1 MKINTFLKIF
11 FILLLLQACAKIPE
25 LENVN
30 IEKWKSDKLGCNGSR
45 LEMIESIL
53 DQKDKLKGLSQNEV
67 IKLLG
72 NADQHE
78 LYERSQKFFIYH
90 LEPSKKCD
98 NYVAGYFKAFY
109 IRFNSLD
116 QAVDFNIQEIN

>member
-1 MKINTFLKIF
+1 MKLNIILKSF
-11 FILLLLQACAKIPE
+11 FILLLYSCTDIPE
-25 LENVN
+25 LTDVN
-30 IEKWKSDKLGCNGSR
+30 IEKWKNDKLGCNGNR
-45 LEMIESIL
+45 IEMIASII
-53 DQKDKLKGLSQNEV
+53 DQKNKLKGLSQNEV

-72 NADQHE
+72 TADQHE

-98 NYVAGYFKAFY
+98 NYAAGYYKAFY

-116 QAVDFNIQEIN
+116 QAVDFNIQEVK